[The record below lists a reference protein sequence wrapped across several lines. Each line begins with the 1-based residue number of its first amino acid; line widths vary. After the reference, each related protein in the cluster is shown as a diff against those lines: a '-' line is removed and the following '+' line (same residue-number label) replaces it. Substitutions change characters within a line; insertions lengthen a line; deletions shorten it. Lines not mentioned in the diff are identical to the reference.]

1 MAEQNSL
8 YYTCCCCLF
17 SSTGC
22 WLKSLNHSPNC
33 SLSLS
38 VPSLYWFK
46 IWKHECSTKQNSNWF
61 KREKFCHAVPAITYR
76 LYIRLIN
83 MPEQTLGEL
92 TWLSATKANAKTEIR
107 WMRRFQARPAPPFS
121 LPPLLCMQP
130 IGIGIR
136 ILTMQNLVKKQRRM
150 SKISNTRGDKHC
162 WQSPGSGR
170 LAGRFRLQGV
180 MLMAED
186 VFPSLLCCCG
196 CCYSSIC
203 LEADWLE
210 AHKSSKSVRTLK
222 LKL

>member
-1 MAEQNSL
+1 MLTKFTKS
-8 YYTCCCCLF
+8 F
-17 SSTGC
+17 SK
-22 WLKSLNHSPNC
+22 LLP
-33 SLSLS
+33 LS
-38 VPSLYWFK
+38 VPFHKCLK
-46 IWKHECSTKQNSNWF
+46 IWKHEEKHECSTKQTSNWF

-92 TWLSATKANAKTEIR
+92 TWLSLPQRQLQKQKFAECDIS
-107 WMRRFQARPAPPFS
+107 RPAPPSS

-136 ILTMQNLVKKQRRM
+136 ILTMQKSSEKEEEDEENIKHERRQTLLA
-150 SKISNTRGDKHC
+150 ITWLRC
-162 WQSPGSGR
+162 WPLQASGGY
-170 LAGRFRLQGV
+170 ANGGRCV
-180 MLMAED
+180 
-186 VFPSLLCCCG
+186 PSSCFSFF